1 MIRRAGNFFLVDPNG
16 GDRRIMRMVEK
27 VWNPVKAQE
36 EQASCLD
43 QVVTQI
49 RGIVASGGDALS
61 LKVF

>member
-1 MIRRAGNFFLVDPNG
+1 
-16 GDRRIMRMVEK
+16 MRMVEK